1 LEFARHL
8 QIKLTDQKNVKPLQ
22 ERTESKLRFAAVHLE
37 ELQKLG
43 HAGGSDFDRA
53 HEESFLYHL
62 LGAKDAFLQ
71 ELNVYYG
78 CNLETTR
85 VTSRALAEVLERRK
99 LNSRELDELA
109 KLERPGDGNWLYSAK
124 NMRDHA
130 THVAGNPR
138 AFHMGG
144 SNHGKVFLRD
154 SRNKLKDSG
163 QHFVDEFATWLSRML
178 ETLARLRQSALEAN
192 KLLR

>member
-1 LEFARHL
+1 M
-8 QIKLTDQKNVKPLQ
+8 DQKKLKSLQ

-37 ELQKLG
+37 ELQRTG
-43 HAGGSDFDRA
+43 HPGGSDFEWA
-53 HEESFLYHL
+53 HQESFLYQL

-71 ELNVYYG
+71 ELNAYYG
-78 CNLETTR
+78 YDLETKE
-85 VTSRALAEVLERRK
+85 VTFRALEQSLKRRK
-99 LNSRELDELA
+99 LNSPELDELA
-109 KLERPGDGNWLYSAK
+109 KLAADGNWLYSAK

-138 AFHMGG
+138 VFHWGG
-144 SNHGKVFLRD
+144 PNHGKVFLRD

-163 QHFVDEFATWLSRML
+163 QHFVCEFATWLSTMR
-178 ETLARLRQSALEAN
+178 ETVARLRQSAVEAN